1 MTASRSFQKKFGR
14 RVPVFGNGQP
24 RKAPPVKQFLRVT
37 LVLSGA
43 VLAVVALMLLSLL
56 WRISDVEV
64 KGCERYSADYIEEFI
79 EDEGIYEGNAMLAFD
94 GFSVKSALREKM
106 PLLRRI
112 SIFRGFGKVTV
123 TVQEEED
130 VYFTCHN
137 VNYYLIA
144 ADGMRVLNVASDGR
158 AYREV
163 NAIYLGL
170 PEDTRVRV
178 GESISYAYVPY
189 EIDDGAE
196 EIATYEVETG
206 EAEETYA
213 YVEECMEIILDSPLK
228 DSLSGMELGS
238 RRALSI
244 VLDDHIVVRLGDPED
259 LRDKLER
266 AAYLLDTTYADE
278 VEAAGD
284 TPIVLD
290 VSSLQKNKFIV
301 DAGYELPAWLGR
313 E

>member
-1 MTASRSFQKKFGR
+1 M
-14 RVPVFGNGQP
+14 FGNGQP
-24 RKAPPVKQFLRVT
+24 RKTPPVKLFLRVT
-37 LVLSGA
+37 LVLGSAALG
-43 VLAVVALMLLSLL
+43 VLALTLLSLL

-64 KGCERYSADYIEEFI
+64 KGCERYSADYIEEFM
-79 EDEGIYEGNAMLAFD
+79 EDEGVYEGNAMLAFD
-94 GFSVKSALREKM
+94 GFAVKSALREKM

-123 TVQEEED
+123 TVEEEQD

-144 ADGMRVLNVASDGR
+144 ADGMRVLNVAADGR

-178 GESISYAYVPY
+178 GEPITYAYVPY

-196 EIATYEVETG
+196 EVATYEVETG

-213 YVEECMEIILDSPLK
+213 YVEECMEIILGSSLK
-228 DSLSGMELGS
+228 ESLSGMELGN

-244 VLDDHIVVRLGDPED
+244 VLDDHIVVKLGSPED
-259 LRDKLER
+259 LEDKLKR
-266 AAYLLDTTYADE
+266 AELLLTSTYADE
-278 VEAAGD
+278 IKDAKD
-284 TPIVLD
+284 TPIILD
-290 VSSLQKNKFIV
+290 VSNLQKNKFIV

>member
-24 RKAPPVKQFLRVT
+24 RKTPPVKLFLRVT
-37 LVLSGA
+37 LVLGSAALG
-43 VLAVVALMLLSLL
+43 VLALTLLSLL

-64 KGCERYSADYIEEFI
+64 KGCERYSADYIEEFM
-79 EDEGIYEGNAMLAFD
+79 EDEGVYEGNAMLAFD
-94 GFSVKSALREKM
+94 GFAVKSALREKM

-123 TVQEEED
+123 TVEEEQD

-144 ADGMRVLNVASDGR
+144 ADGMRVLNVAADGR

-178 GESISYAYVPY
+178 GEPITYAYVPY

-196 EIATYEVETG
+196 EVATYEVETG

-213 YVEECMEIILDSPLK
+213 YVEECMEIILGSSLK
-228 DSLSGMELGS
+228 ESLSGMELGN

-244 VLDDHIVVRLGDPED
+244 VLDDHIVVKLGSPED
-259 LRDKLER
+259 LEDKLKR
-266 AAYLLDTTYADE
+266 AELLLTSTYADE
-278 VEAAGD
+278 IKDAKD
-284 TPIVLD
+284 TPIILD
-290 VSSLQKNKFIV
+290 VSNLQKNKFIV